1 MDTSLV
7 SAFANRE
14 TDQDFQGQLF
24 TQIWEIFRTLNL
36 WVRRG
41 KKQINQ
47 EKMNLH
53 VKLICLKRRKI
64 GVPFRI
70 RVHSNVF
77 FILVTYLI
85 WHWVKGNPFLKKQF
99 SSYYGVFYH
108 LMASVQSECRRPFIF
123 YEQKTNHWARGTSE
137 KWKHF
142 ASLERCPEW
151 PLQMMVSRGSDWKLN
166 MKLSKYQKHCSESQI
181 GVIFKT

>member
-24 TQIWEIFRTLNL
+24 TQIWEIFRTLNW

-77 FILVTYLI
+77 HISNIF
-85 WHWVKGNPFLKKQF
+85 N
-99 SSYYGVFYH
+99 
-108 LMASVQSECRRPFIF
+108 MALGKRQS
-123 YEQKTNHWARGTSE
+123 
-137 KWKHF
+137 
-142 ASLERCPEW
+142 
-151 PLQMMVSRGSDWKLN
+151 
-166 MKLSKYQKHCSESQI
+166 
-181 GVIFKT
+181 IFKKAIFLLLWGILSFDGQRSIRVPPSFYILWAENKSLGTWHFREVKTLCKPWKMPRMALADDGKQRVRLEVKHETIKISETLFWITNRCYF